1 MRDIRVQTRATG
13 KHAPKQPRREAKETI
28 RLGRE
33 IYMRKIRH
41 KVEPN
46 HIGEFIAIDVDSGC
60 WALGDSI
67 GEARDSL
74 DLTRP
79 EAVDV
84 LLERIG
90 FTAAVSIGGVPRRTE
105 CSEE

>member
-1 MRDIRVQTRATG
+1 MRDIGTQTRATG
-13 KHAPKQPRREAKETI
+13 KRPPKQPRRQSMETV

-33 IYMRKIRH
+33 IYKQEIRQM
-41 KVEPN
+41 VEPN
-46 HIGEFIAIDVDSGC
+46 HIGKFIAIDVDSGC

-74 DLTRP
+74 DSTRP

-84 LLERIG
+84 LLELIG
-90 FTAAVSIGGVPRRTE
+90 FTAAISIGGGAPQRTE
-105 CSEE
+105 